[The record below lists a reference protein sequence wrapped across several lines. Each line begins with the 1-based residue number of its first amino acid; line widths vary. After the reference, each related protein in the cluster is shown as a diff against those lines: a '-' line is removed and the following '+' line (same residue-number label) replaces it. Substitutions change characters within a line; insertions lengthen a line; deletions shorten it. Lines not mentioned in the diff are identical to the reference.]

1 MAKLYGLMATG
12 ILGGIAAIQ
21 FFGWSPTSVDKMP
34 NAPKNIRNNPA
45 AYRSFYYVGGF
56 GGK

>member
-1 MAKLYGLMATG
+1 MGKLYGGL
-12 ILGGIAAIQ
+12 AAASLAGLFWIQ
-21 FFGWSPTSVDKMP
+21 FIGWSPTEVDKIP

-45 AYRSFYYVGGF
+45 AYRSFYYVGF

>member
-1 MAKLYGLMATG
+1 MGKLYGGL
-12 ILGGIAAIQ
+12 AAASLAGLFWIQ
-21 FFGWSPTSVDKMP
+21 FVGWSPTEVDRMP

-45 AYRSFYYVGGF
+45 AYRSFYYAGF